1 MTCDDVIICVGV
13 TIRDDVM
20 VFFDCSD
27 VISSKCLCSVVVLTG
42 VDLIAFDDASNRDDD
57 IDFASDGE
65 VISSAFCDERE
76 RLVSAATTAVD
87 TRDVD
92 SFDGVL
98 VSVS

>member
-1 MTCDDVIICVGV
+1 MTRDDVITCVGV

-20 VFFDCSD
+20 VLFDCSD

-42 VDLIAFDDASNRDDD
+42 VDLITFDDVSNRDDD

-65 VISSAFCDERE
+65 VISSAFCDER
-76 RLVSAATTAVD
+76 LVSAGTTAAD